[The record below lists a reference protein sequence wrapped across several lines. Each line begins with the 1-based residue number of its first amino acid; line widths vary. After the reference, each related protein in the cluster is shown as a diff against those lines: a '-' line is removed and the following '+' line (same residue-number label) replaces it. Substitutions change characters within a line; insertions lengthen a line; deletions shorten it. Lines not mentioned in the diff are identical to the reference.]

1 MAIFV
6 LKFSIKIWVFRI
18 DIGVQIAAP
27 VEKFWFMDWFERL
40 VII

>member
-27 VEKFWFMDWFERL
+27 VEKLCMDWFERL